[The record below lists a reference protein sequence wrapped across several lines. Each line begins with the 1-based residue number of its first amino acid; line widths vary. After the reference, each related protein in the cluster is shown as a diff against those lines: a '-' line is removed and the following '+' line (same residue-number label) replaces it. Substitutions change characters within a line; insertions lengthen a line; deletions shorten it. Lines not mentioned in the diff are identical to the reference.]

1 MKSMNPPRAPLFFHR
16 RTVAMANGEMP
27 IDWRDLFALRPGPSD
42 YSVAPISV
50 KRGVMPK
57 DTDMSPQPCDRGL
70 RPFVADFV
78 VDDEVLKKYGGSIS
92 IVTEGGAPLIA
103 DSASRSMRMKPGPKQ
118 EIMSLSEW
126 VTRFDNGTIPP
137 NESVVSMLFGK
148 SRTELLNEG
157 DLGVLK
163 QYLFVCS
170 ENLQGGLEGP
180 VFVGD
185 FTERNIKAAL
195 RNENPIFTSEYLHSG
210 SWKK

>member
-1 MKSMNPPRAPLFFHR
+1 MNPPRAPLFFHR

-27 IDWRDLFALRPGPSD
+27 IDWRDLFALRPGLSG
-42 YSVAPISV
+42 YSAAPISV

-57 DTDMSPQPCDRGL
+57 DTNMSPQPCDQGL
-70 RPFVADFV
+70 RPFVADLV
-78 VDDEVLKKYGGSIS
+78 VDDKVLEMYGDSIS

-103 DSASRSMRMKPGPKQ
+103 DSASRSTRMKPGPKQ

-126 VTRFDNGTIPP
+126 VRRFDNGTIPP
-137 NESVVSMLFGK
+137 SESVVAMLFGK
-148 SRTELLNEG
+148 SRTELLNEE

-185 FTERNIKAAL
+185 SAVRNIKAAL
-195 RNENPIFTSEYLHSG
+195 RYENPILTDQCLHSS